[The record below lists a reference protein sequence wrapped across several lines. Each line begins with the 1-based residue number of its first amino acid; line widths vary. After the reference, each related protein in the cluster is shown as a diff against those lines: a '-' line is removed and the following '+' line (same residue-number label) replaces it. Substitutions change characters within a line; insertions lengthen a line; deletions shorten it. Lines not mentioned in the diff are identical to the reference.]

1 MGEVKESVTQI
12 DDRTSKIVRSRTCG
26 CRDFY
31 AANVTQND
39 ATGYVAGVPVKLARA
54 IKAKIDEKWTSE
66 KIYSDDSPED
76 VINSYEGTDVE
87 LEVNALAPQD
97 RAMLFGQLYENGF
110 LVKSSEDQAPE
121 VAIGWRERRLNGKY
135 EFHWLYAGKF
145 AEGISEESQTKEGKL
160 SPTTKTIKGSF
171 YERNLDNRYQISV
184 DESNLLEENTD
195 AKTAIENWFAKVQE
209 KDKANG

>member
-1 MGEVKESVTQI
+1 MSEAEKQQI
-12 DDRTSKIVRSRTCG
+12 IRSRTKSF
-26 CRDFY
+26 RDIY
-31 AANVTQND
+31 VAPVTQND

-66 KIYSDDSPED
+66 KIFSDDSPED